1 MKAINLH
8 QPWAELIISG
18 KKKIELR
25 KTRISHRGIL
35 GIRATN
41 TVLDG
46 ECRKHNLKGEDLV
59 TGAII
64 GTVELVDV
72 IPMDNQNWREL
83 REHHLVD
90 LPTPGPWKFG
100 WRLENPIRLT
110 RPIAYRGMPGMFE
123 LADEIAEQI
132 AQEISVKHNQ

>member
-18 KKKIELR
+18 KKRIELR

-35 GIRATN
+35 GIRATK

-46 ECRKHNLKGEDLV
+46 ECQKHNLKGEDLV

-83 REHHLVD
+83 REQHLVD
-90 LPTPGPWKFG
+90 SATPGSWKYG
-100 WRLENPIRLT
+100 WRLVNPIRLA
-110 RPIAYRGMPGMFE
+110 RPILYRGMPGMFE
-123 LADEIAEQI
+123 IPDEIADQI
-132 AQEISVKHNQ
+132 AEEIADKFNR